1 MGRSTCP
8 KWRSRLNQGDT
19 FNDQLHRYHRR
30 HRNAPQSPLHL
41 VLEYPGPGGNAS
53 TGPTGEDI
61 APAILHGVNLA
72 ARVSGLTPEEYAGW
86 LELNGRVHCAGLTA
100 RGKPWRGSEE
110 RRA

>member
-19 FNDQLHRYHRR
+19 FNDQPHRYHRR

-41 VLEYPGPGGNAS
+41 PGPGGNAF

-61 APAILHGVNLA
+61 AAAILNGVNLA
-72 ARVSGLTPEEYAGW
+72 ARVSGLTPEEYTEW
-86 LELNGRVHCAGLTA
+86 IELTA
-100 RGKPWRGSEE
+100 PVSLLAAS
-110 RRA
+110 RAETR